1 MRKIFGVELR
11 EAIPFL
17 VCLAIYVALS
27 VVWLVIP
34 TVANPNGRVVSIAD
48 SEMLFMRGMS
58 ELPPQSISRFFV
70 TATLFLVAL
79 LYALWSLLISEH
91 RRYLVQFIGLS
102 AITFLAWGALNYWV
116 IAGFLNSPSTLL
128 NSVITVVLLAVWMG
142 ALSFFMSRLHDPLAL
157 FLVRFG
163 IGLATFITIVQVILV
178 VTEGWRSPTQGIPVL
193 YTLTLNGLVGVFLAG
208 AGGNMLWRERRLE
221 ALAAGRKRR

>member
-11 EAIPFL
+11 DAIPFL
-17 VCLAIYVALS
+17 VCLAIYVALC
-27 VVWLVIP
+27 VVWLVVP
-34 TVANPNGRVVSIAD
+34 TVANANGKMVSIAD
-48 SEMLFMRGMS
+48 SEMLFMRGTS
-58 ELPPQSISRFFV
+58 DLPPQSISRFFV

-79 LYALWSLLISEH
+79 LYALWSLVMSEY
-91 RRYLVQFIGLS
+91 RRYLVQFVGLS
-102 AITFLAWGALNYWV
+102 VITFLAWSALNYWV
-116 IAGFLNSPSTLL
+116 IAGFLNSPNTLL
-128 NSVITVVLLAVWMG
+128 NSVITVVSLVVWMG

-178 VTEGWRSPTQGIPVL
+178 ATEGWRSPTQGIPVL

-221 ALAAGRKRR
+221 ALTAGRKRR